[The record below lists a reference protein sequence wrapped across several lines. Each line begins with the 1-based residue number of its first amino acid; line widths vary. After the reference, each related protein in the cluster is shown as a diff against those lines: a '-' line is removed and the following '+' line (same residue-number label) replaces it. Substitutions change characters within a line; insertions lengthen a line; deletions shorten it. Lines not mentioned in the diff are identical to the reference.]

1 MKLFEI
7 VQRELEAV
15 ETWTRDQAISGLDIS
30 ISGSAA
36 VGSDL
41 LLASADSVRNTEW
54 FTLILVT
61 TILITVYRSPLLVIV
76 PLVTIGVSL
85 DIALHTLALISQIEG
100 PSGPYL
106 SLFKTTKIFIVVILF
121 GTGTDFCLFLIARL
135 RENGSKFPDHQEALS
150 QLSLI
155 HI

>member
-1 MKLFEI
+1 MGSEMCIRDRMRIQGKEAVARLMVIHLDTEFLAVGNVKLFEI

-106 SLFKTTKIFIVVILF
+106 SLFKTTKI
-121 GTGTDFCLFLIARL
+121 
-135 RENGSKFPDHQEALS
+135 
-150 QLSLI
+150 LSLI